1 MPRKIR
7 ELVRDLKK
15 SGWYLD
21 RQKGSHRVFKHPRLA
36 EHVSLS
42 GADGDDAKKGEILPE
57 PENDVWFAEGAP
69 N

>member
-21 RQKGSHRVFKHPRLA
+21 RQKGSHRVFKYPKLA

-42 GADGDDAKKGEILPE
+42 GADGDDGQKL
-57 PENDVWFAEGAP
+57 
-69 N
+69 

>member
-21 RQKGSHRVFKHPRLA
+21 RQKGSHRVFKHPKLV

-42 GADGDDAKKGEILPE
+42 GADSDDAKNYEEKNVGRAI
-57 PENDVWFAEGAP
+57 ENARKTK
-69 N
+69 

>member
-15 SGWYLD
+15 SGRYLD
-21 RQKGSHRVFKHPRLA
+21 RQKDSHRVFKRPKLA

-42 GADGDDAKKGEILPE
+42 GADGAPPPVEWLP
-57 PENDVWFAEGAP
+57 
-69 N
+69 